1 MIGSRGREAGRCSY
15 YFTTKVTR
23 REITYLH
30 ILAVVRVSY
39 YAIYFGRYID
49 ISLYS
54 WRFDFFGKHGFVE
67 I

>member
-1 MIGSRGREAGRCSY
+1 MIGSRVREAECCSY

-30 ILAVVRVSY
+30 ILAVVGVSY
-39 YAIYFGRYID
+39 YVIYFGRCIN

-54 WRFDFFGKHGFVE
+54 CRFDFFGKHGFVE